1 MESVAVKTAGQKQS
15 RSKLILA
22 DALAGICTG
31 LAVSPLNTVVDKS
44 VMEFANRKY
53 PSIWSAAGNSL
64 KEMVTHPLRFIGGF
78 EFRWMCFVYF
88 PTFTVSNVADHC
100 NLTDAVPHPIQKL
113 LAVFL
118 TNTVTSLMK
127 DRVYIRRLNP
137 HKPIEPLPVS
147 SLMLLFTRD
156 ILAMAAAFTV
166 PPIAAKYMKDNHG
179 WDYNNAERIF
189 QLTCPP
195 LLQIFVVPIHLLAL
209 GLYNDK
215 GKTMVEHFKY
225 IRSIY
230 FSTVALRMMRFLPS
244 YGIGGIFNIEL
255 RKYLKGNVPY
265 E

>member
-1 MESVAVKTAGQKQS
+1 MNSTGGQNVEKRQS
-15 RSKLILA
+15 RTGLILA

-31 LAVSPLNTVVDKS
+31 FAVSPLNTVVDKS

-64 KEMVTHPLRFIGGF
+64 KTMITQPFKFMGGF

-88 PTFTVSNVADHC
+88 PTFTVSNVADHF
-100 NLTDAVPHPIQKL
+100 NLTDSVPHPIQKL
-113 LAVFL
+113 LAVFV
-118 TNTVTSLMK
+118 TNTITSLMK
-127 DRVYIRRLNP
+127 DRVFIRRLNP
-137 HKPIEPLPVS
+137 HKPIEPLPIS

-156 ILAMAAAFTV
+156 ILAMAAAFTL
-166 PPIAAKYMKDNHG
+166 PPILARYMKDNHG
-179 WDYNNAERIF
+179 WDYANGERIF
-189 QLTCPP
+189 QLACPP

-215 GKTMVEHFKY
+215 GKTMGEHFKY
-225 IRSIY
+225 IKSIY
-230 FSTVALRMMRFLPS
+230 FSTVALRMMRFLPG
-244 YGIGGIFNIEL
+244 YGIGGIFNIEM